1 MAMRM
6 RQEIIMAMGMM
17 QEIMMSMRWDKK

>member
-1 MAMRM
+1 MRM